1 MVANKD
7 ALLYLEASGMAD
19 IEKQKA
25 MNVDLMGWIASMT
38 KPVTSAA
45 IMMLQDE
52 GKLDIADPLANGE
65 KTPGMN
71 GK

>member
-7 ALLYLEASGMAD
+7 ALLHLEASGMAD

-25 MNVDLMGWIASMT
+25 MNADLMGWIASMT
-38 KPVTSAA
+38 MPVTSAA

-52 GKLDIADPLANGE
+52 G
-65 KTPGMN
+65 
-71 GK
+71 